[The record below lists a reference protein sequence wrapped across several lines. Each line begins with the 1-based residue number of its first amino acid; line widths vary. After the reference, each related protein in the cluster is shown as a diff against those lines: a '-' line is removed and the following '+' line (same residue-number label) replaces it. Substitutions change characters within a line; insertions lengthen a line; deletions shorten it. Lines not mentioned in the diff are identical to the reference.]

1 MCQNACTPAPKQVT
15 VCTLSRAFNSR
26 VEANAVLNPV
36 KVEALSSARGFPRS
50 SSNVR
55 EPFGDVE
62 GGVTF
67 CGGWDSFD
75 VFEERYML
83 LLLFLVGDP
92 RGEDGS
98 ANEILLTPGDVEI
111 DGLADDL
118 YGLEDRGD
126 CEL

>member
-1 MCQNACTPAPKQVT
+1 
-15 VCTLSRAFNSR
+15 
-26 VEANAVLNPV
+26 
-36 KVEALSSARGFPRS
+36 
-50 SSNVR
+50 VR